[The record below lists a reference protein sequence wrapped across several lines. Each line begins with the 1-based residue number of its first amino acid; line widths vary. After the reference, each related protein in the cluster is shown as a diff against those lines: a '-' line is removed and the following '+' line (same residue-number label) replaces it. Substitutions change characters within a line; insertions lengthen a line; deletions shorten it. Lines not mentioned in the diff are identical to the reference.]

1 MKKIRFIKS
10 SGTFIEKEI
19 KNYFEQP
26 LQQFIEMF
34 LPEDEE
40 YVEVDEKED
49 ADICFYSIQL
59 EDEDLLRKNEKN
71 VFFSIENFSGWSH
84 YKHMQKFGKYGCK
97 KTDIYISN
105 DESEIKYVGNMK
117 VIPTVLCR
125 INYFNKIERTK
136 ILKQEIPFSKK
147 MFLLITSRNM
157 HNTNKMDLI
166 EKLKKYGIVHHI
178 SMYDSIIKNKSCY
191 HSSELIN
198 VYNKYKFVMSFE
210 NTHSPGYI
218 TEKIFNVFLAK
229 SIPIYDGAPNIDK
242 YINKSSYIQYDKQI
256 ENKISIVNNE
266 KMYNAIVEKNKI
278 NEEYKNIKI
287 DYSLK

>member
-1 MKKIRFIKS
+1 
-10 SGTFIEKEI
+10 
-19 KNYFEQP
+19 
-26 LQQFIEMF
+26 
-34 LPEDEE
+34 
-40 YVEVDEKED
+40 
-49 ADICFYSIQL
+49 
-59 EDEDLLRKNEKN
+59 
-71 VFFSIENFSGWSH
+71 
-84 YKHMQKFGKYGCK
+84 
-97 KTDIYISN
+97 
-105 DESEIKYVGNMK
+105 MK

-125 INYFNKIERTK
+125 INYFNKIEKTK
-136 ILKQEIPFSKK
+136 ILEQEIPFSKK

-256 ENKISIVNNE
+256 VNKISIVNNE

-287 DYSLK
+287 EY